1 MGISLETGHWQH
13 MLKGYFWPCLILSFT
28 NNSNV
33 ETEVTIIKPTELT
46 KLKETAIM
54 FPNTRKTKNPD
65 YLNK

>member
-1 MGISLETGHWQH
+1 